1 MTTTT
6 PRTGIDFDPE
16 DPQFQR
22 DPHATWARLR
32 AECPVAHGPGWW
44 ALTRY
49 ADIVAVATDDRTFTS
64 TFGVNARGGI
74 IGPPRMPMH
83 FDPPQQTQFRRL
95 MNEPFLP
102 ERILPLEGL
111 FRSLAS
117 GILQPFVAL
126 GEAEMISEYTSPL
139 ATQYLAAFLH
149 VPRELVPE
157 LSREIDNFE
166 NNVTHD
172 PQATDAA
179 SEAMYEHARQLVALR
194 QQEPLDPR
202 EDLVTALLQ
211 ARIDDKPMD
220 AEAVA
225 GTLRL
230 VYIAGHIA
238 PKIAIGSCILYL
250 AEHQE
255 IQSQLRE
262 HPELVSHAVEELLR
276 LETPNA
282 GFARQATRDV
292 EISGQVIKKGERV
305 ALVFTS
311 GDRDPAVFEDP
322 AEFRLD
328 RDRVAS
334 RHLAFGHGA
343 HKCPG
348 ANLSRLEMQIALEEL
363 LAATSHFELAGEP
376 EVNGWALHGPTRLPI
391 CFSPATSAATSC
403 S

>member
-1 MTTTT
+1 MTSIT
-6 PRTGIDFDPE
+6 PRTSIDFDPE
-16 DPQFQR
+16 DPEFLH

-32 AECPVAHGPGWW
+32 AECPVARGPGWW

-49 ADIVAVATDDRTFTS
+49 ADIVAVATDDRAFTS

-95 MNEPFLP
+95 MNEPFLTD
-102 ERILPLEGL
+102 RILPLEGQ
-111 FRSLAS
+111 FRSLAREM
-117 GILQPFVAL
+117 LEPLLAA
-126 GEAEMISEYTSPL
+126 GEAEMITQYTSPL
-139 ATQYLAAFLH
+139 ATRYLAAFLH
-149 VPRELVPE
+149 VPDDLIPD
-157 LSREIDNFE
+157 LSREIENFE

-172 PQATDAA
+172 PRATDAA
-179 SEAMYEHARQLVALR
+179 SQAMYAHARKLVALR
-194 QQEPLDPR
+194 QTEPLDPR
-202 EDLVTALLQ
+202 EDLVSSLLQ
-211 ARIDDKPMD
+211 ARIDNQPME

-250 AEHQE
+250 AQRPHL
-255 IQSQLRE
+255 QSELRE
-262 HPELVSHAVEELLR
+262 HPEFLPHAVEELLR

-292 EISGQVIKKGERV
+292 QVNGQLISKGERV

-311 GDRDPAVFEDP
+311 GNRDAEVFDDP
-322 AEFRLD
+322 DEFHLE

-348 ANLSRLEMQIALEEL
+348 ANLSRLQMQIALGEL
-363 LAATSHFELAGEP
+363 LQATTHFELAGHP
-376 EVNGWALHGPTRLPI
+376 DVQGWALHGPTRLPLALQA
-391 CFSPATSAATSC
+391 S
-403 S
+403 

>member
-1 MTTTT
+1 MTVRAKQTD
-6 PRTGIDFDPE
+6 IDFNPDDPE
-16 DPQFQR
+16 FQR

-95 MNEPFLP
+95 MNEPFLA
-102 ERILPLEGL
+102 ERVLPLEGR
-111 FRSLAS
+111 FRSLAREM
-117 GILQPFVAL
+117 LQPLVRA
-126 GEAEMISEYTSPL
+126 GSAELITQYTSPL
-139 ATQYLAAFLH
+139 ATEYLAEFLH
-149 VPRELVPE
+149 VPRELVPD
-157 LSREIDNFE
+157 LAREIDNFE
-166 NNVTHD
+166 NNVTHNA
-172 PQATDAA
+172 QATDAA
-179 SEAMYEHARQLVALR
+179 SEAMYQHARELVALR
-194 QQEPLDPR
+194 QREPLDPR
-202 EDLVTALLQ
+202 DDLVSALLQ
-211 ARIDDKPMD
+211 ARIGDVPMD

-255 IQSQLRE
+255 IQSELRE
-262 HPELVSHAVEELLR
+262 HPDLVPNAVEELLR

-282 GFARQATRDV
+282 GFARQARRDI
-292 EISGQVIKKGERV
+292 EIGGQVIAAGERV

-311 GDRDPAVFEDP
+311 GDRDADVFEQPDV
-322 AEFRLD
+322 FRLE

-363 LAATSHFELAGEP
+363 LAMTSVFKLAGP
-376 EVNGWALHGPTRLPI
+376 PDVNGWALHGPTRLPV
-391 CFSPATSAATSC
+391 ALRGV
-403 S
+403 